1 MKRKRV
7 VDLESGEAYTY
18 DKVRGFELFDPY
30 EFKYK
35 GFDIKSL
42 YEHYTDKK
50 NINKKNEEYFEIL
63 KEHLISSGYKPK
75 AITLYNLIE
84 ELIDNVLIIDNEK
97 KYNLFKFDEVGYI
110 IGFDNIK
117 GNQIGVDIKS
127 FPSDLTEGYYRI
139 ESGKI
144 IKDKEREEVLWN
156 FG

>member
-7 VDLESGEAYTY
+7 MDLESGEAYTY

-30 EFKYK
+30 QFKYK

-42 YEHYTDKK
+42 YEHYLDKK
-50 NINKKNEEYFEIL
+50 NILEKNEEYFERL
-63 KEHLISSGYKPK
+63 KEHLISLGYTPK
-75 AITLYNLIE
+75 EITLYNLIE
-84 ELIDNVLIIDNEK
+84 ELINNVLIIDTDK
-97 KYNLFKFDEVGYI
+97 KYNLFEFDDEGYI

-117 GNQIGVDIKS
+117 GNQIGVDIKKL
-127 FPSDLTEGYYRI
+127 PNDLTDGYYRI

-144 IKDKEREEVLWN
+144 IKDEEREEVLWN